1 MLALFTGTH
10 TNKVD
15 KKGRVSV
22 PAPFRA
28 TLAAQGFEGAFLFPN
43 FTGARCIEGCGAE
56 FMQKL
61 AAKIEANADPF
72 SETED
77 DYTSLVFAESHQ
89 VSFDPEGRI
98 IIPKPFM
105 EFAGITERATFVGNA
120 TRFQIWE
127 PDAREAYMAEKR
139 AAARAKKPLRLSAT
153 PGTGGE
159 A

>member
-28 TLAAQGFEGAFLFPN
+28 TLAAQGFEGAFLFPS
-43 FTGARCIEGCGAE
+43 FTGSKCIEGCGAS

-61 AAKIEANADPF
+61 ANKIEENADPF
-72 SETED
+72 SEVED
-77 DYTSLVFAESHQ
+77 DYTSLVFAESQ
-89 VSFDPEGRI
+89 QIAFDPEGRI
-98 IIPKPFM
+98 IIPRAFM

-120 TRFQIWE
+120 QRFQIWE
-127 PDAREAYMAEKR
+127 PEAREAYMAEKR
-139 AAARAKKPLRLSAT
+139 AARGKAPPRLTAT
-153 PGTGGE
+153 PSDGGT

>member
-28 TLAAQGFEGAFLFPN
+28 TLSAQGFEGAWLFPN

-56 FMQKL
+56 FMKKL
-61 AAKIEANADPF
+61 AAKIEESADPF

-77 DYTSLVFAESHQ
+77 DYTSLVFAESQQ
-89 VSFDPEGRI
+89 VAFDPEGRI
-98 IIPKPFM
+98 IIPKTFM
-105 EFAGITERATFVGNA
+105 EFAGITERASFVGTAN
-120 TRFQIWE
+120 RFQIWE
-127 PDAREAYMAEKR
+127 PEAREAYMAEKR
-139 AAARAKKPLRLSAT
+139 AARAKTPPRLSAR
-153 PGTGGE
+153 PAEGGM